1 MNSSEEEQIYSI
13 ALTMVPG
20 IGHIGAKHLIDGMGN
35 AVDVFRLRKEIP
47 ERIPEVS
54 QRVIEALDCPQAVL
68 RAEQE
73 YEFIRK
79 NRISCLSFHDEAYP
93 SRLRECED
101 APVVLFFK
109 GNADLNS
116 LHILNMVGTRNA
128 TDYGTQICAS
138 FLRDLKALCL
148 DVLVVSGLAYGIDIH
163 AHREALANELPTVGV
178 LAHGLDRIYPHLHR
192 KTAVDMLEKGGL
204 LTEFLSGTNPDRHNF
219 ISRNRIVAG
228 MCDATIVIES
238 AEKGGS
244 LITAE
249 LAEGYHRDC
258 FAFPGRM
265 SDEYSKGCNRL
276 IRDNKA
282 SLLLSAE
289 DFVQAMGWNM
299 QTTLS
304 EKVSVQRSLFIELS
318 EEEQKIVAIL
328 EKLGNLQIN
337 SLVVEADIPVNK
349 MTAILFELEMKGV
362 IRVLAG
368 GMYQLLN

>member
-47 ERIPEVS
+47 ERIPEVR

-116 LHILNMVGTRNA
+116 FHILNMVGTRNA

-138 FLRDLKALCL
+138 FLRDLKAFCP

-178 LAHGLDRIYPHLHR
+178 LAHGLDRIYPHVHR

-349 MTAILFELEMKGV
+349 MTALLFELEMKGV

>member
-138 FLRDLKALCL
+138 FLRDLKALCS

-178 LAHGLDRIYPHLHR
+178 LAHGLDRIYPHVHR

-249 LAEGYHRDC
+249 LTEGYHRDC

-349 MTAILFELEMKGV
+349 MTALLFELEMKGV
-362 IRVLAG
+362 IRVLTG

>member
-1 MNSSEEEQIYSI
+1 MNSSEEEQMYSI

-138 FLRDLKALCL
+138 FLRDLKAVCP

-163 AHREALANELPTVGV
+163 AHREALANELPTAGV
-178 LAHGLDRIYPHLHR
+178 LAHGLDRIYPHVHR

-349 MTAILFELEMKGV
+349 MTALLFELEMKGV

>member
-20 IGHIGAKHLIDGMGN
+20 IGHIGAKHLISGTGN
-35 AVDVFRLRKEIP
+35 AVDVFRLRKDLP

-54 QRVIEALDCPQAVL
+54 RRVVEALDCPEAIA
-68 RAEQE
+68 RARQE

-79 NRISCLSFHDEAYP
+79 NRISCLTFHDEAYP

-109 GNADLNS
+109 GNTDLNS
-116 LHILNMVGTRNA
+116 LHVINMVGTRNA

-138 FLRDLKALCL
+138 FLRDLKTLCP

-178 LAHGLDRIYPHLHR
+178 LAHGLDRIYPYVHR
-192 KTAVDMLEKGGL
+192 KTAVDMLESGGL
-204 LTEFLSGTNPDRHNF
+204 LTEFMSGTNPDRHNF
-219 ISRNRIVAG
+219 VSRNRIVAG

-249 LAEGYHRDC
+249 LAESYHRDC
-258 FAFPGRM
+258 FAFPGRVN
-265 SDEYSKGCNRL
+265 DEYSKGCNLL
-276 IRDNKA
+276 IRENRA

-289 DFVQAMGWNM
+289 DFVKAMGWDM
-299 QTTLS
+299 SVIPS
-304 EKVSVQRSLFIELS
+304 EKVNIQRSLFLELS
-318 EEEQKIVAIL
+318 DEEQKIVTIL
-328 EKLGNLQIN
+328 EKRGNLQIN
-337 SLVVEADIPVNK
+337 SLVVEADIPVHKIN
-349 MTAILFELEMKGV
+349 AILFELEMKGV
-362 IRVLAG
+362 VRVLAG
-368 GMYQLLN
+368 GMYQLLA